1 MDTSL
6 VIIHKYRFMCVYL
19 FVDVLKK
26 YREREVQDTDNAE
39 IITGQL
45 SDCVSTTKLKI

>member
-1 MDTSL
+1 MDTNL
-6 VIIHKYRFMCVYL
+6 LIHKYRFMCVYL
-19 FVDVLKK
+19 FADILKNL
-26 YREREVQDTDNAE
+26 YREVQDTDNAE